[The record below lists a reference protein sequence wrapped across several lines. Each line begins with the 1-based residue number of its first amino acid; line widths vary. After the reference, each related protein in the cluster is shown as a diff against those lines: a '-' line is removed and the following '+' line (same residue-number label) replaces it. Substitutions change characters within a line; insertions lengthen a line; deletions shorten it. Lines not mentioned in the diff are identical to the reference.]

1 MILSAQAYFPYL
13 LLKVQSTSDYRSFVA
28 LNSRYRVLN
37 LVYLFWPPSAS
48 AWVSHIGL
56 HRISG
61 TKTSP
66 RIDFNL
72 GVALKIPL
80 TYCSE
85 QGYHPHLGLPLND
98 PRYPCLLAL
107 RDSWVW
113 FHITHIP
120 CASWFA
126 L

>member
-1 MILSAQAYFPYL
+1 MSSQSPANFKL
-13 LLKVQSTSDYRSFVA
+13 LLHSVA
-28 LNSRYRVLN
+28 AHSCFLVLN
-37 LVYLFWPPSAS
+37 LVYLFWHTYSGS
-48 AWVSHIGL
+48 LQGFL
-56 HRISG
+56 ISVW
-61 TKTSP
+61 TEHLEPKTSP

-85 QGYHPHLGLPLND
+85 QGYHPHLGLSSND

-113 FHITHIP
+113 SHTAHIP
-120 CASWFA
+120 CVSWFA